1 MRLKNKVSFITGGGA
16 GIGKC
21 TAELFAKEGS
31 AVAIIDRNGDK
42 AKSVA
47 DSINSNGGKAI
58 AIEADVTSEEQ
69 IIRAVKTTVKNLGP
83 IDILVNHAGVIPD
96 GDTSILD
103 VEEKTIDQGLA
114 INVKGMMLVG
124 KQVGRSMRD
133 AGKGGTIVNTASDLS
148 QIALAGLATYVT
160 SKTAIPGLTRA
171 MATDLAA
178 FNIRV
183 NAVAPGFTYTEMTAG
198 LADNKEIMEP
208 MRETYLLK
216 QLGQPIDVANC
227 ILFLASDESAFCTG
241 SVLTVDGGHVVR

>member
-42 AKSVA
+42 ARSVA
-47 DSINSNGGKAI
+47 DRINLDGGKAI
-58 AIEADVTSEEQ
+58 AIEADVTSESQ
-69 IIRAVKTTVKNLGP
+69 IIQAVKVTVESLGP

-96 GDTSILD
+96 GDASILD
-103 VEEKTIDQGLA
+103 LEEKTIDQGLA

-148 QIALAGLATYVT
+148 QVALEGLATYVT

-171 MATDLAA
+171 MATDLAP
-178 FNIRV
+178 FKIRV

-198 LADNKEIMEP
+198 LADKEEIMEP

-216 QLGQPIDVANC
+216 QLGQPIDVAYC

-241 SVLTVDGGHVVR
+241 TILTVDGGHVVR

>member
-1 MRLKNKVSFITGGGA
+1 MRLKNKVSFITGGGS

-31 AVAIIDRNGDK
+31 AVAIIDRDGDR
-42 AKSVA
+42 ATSVA
-47 DSINSNGGKAI
+47 ESINNNGGTAI
-58 AIEADVTSEEQ
+58 AIEANVTSETQ
-69 IIRAVKTTVKNLGP
+69 IIQAVKTALEKLGP
-83 IDILVNHAGVIPD
+83 INILVNHAGVIPN

-124 KQVGRSMRD
+124 KHVGRAMRD

-171 MATDLAA
+171 MATDLAP

-198 LADNKEIMEP
+198 LANNKELMEP

-241 SVLTVDGGHVVR
+241 SILTVDGGHVVR

>member
-1 MRLKNKVSFITGGGA
+1 MRLKNKVTFITGGGS

-31 AVAIIDRNGDK
+31 AVAIVDRNGDK
-42 AKSVA
+42 AKAVA
-47 DSINSNGGKAI
+47 DSINSKGGKAI
-58 AIEADVTSEEQ
+58 AIEADVTSESQ
-69 IIRAVKTTVKNLGP
+69 IIQAVKTTVENLGP

-124 KQVGRSMRD
+124 KQVSRSMRD

-183 NAVAPGFTYTEMTAG
+183 NAVAPGFIYTEMTAG
-198 LADNKEIMEP
+198 LANNEEIMEP

-241 SVLTVDGGHVVR
+241 SILTVDGGHVVR

>member
-1 MRLKNKVSFITGGGA
+1 MRLKNKVSFITGAGS
-16 GIGKC
+16 GIGKA

-31 AVAIIDRNGDK
+31 AVAIIDRHADK
-42 AKSVA
+42 AQHVA
-47 DSINSNGGKAI
+47 DSINAGGGKAI
-58 AIEADVTSEEQ
+58 AIAADVTAESQ
-69 IIRAVKTTVKNLGP
+69 IINAVATTVKQLGP
-83 IDILVNHAGVIPD
+83 INILVNHAGVIPD

-103 VEEKTIDQGLA
+103 IDEKTIDQGLA

-124 KQVGRSMRD
+124 KHVSRAMRD
-133 AGKGGTIVNTASDLS
+133 ADKGGTIVNTASDLS
-148 QIALAGLATYVT
+148 HIALAGLATYVT

-171 MATDLAA
+171 MATDLAP

-198 LADNKEIMEP
+198 LANNKELMEP

-241 SVLTVDGGHVVR
+241 SILTVDGGHVVR

>member
-21 TAELFAKEGS
+21 AAKLFAKEGS
-31 AVAIIDRNGDK
+31 AVAIIDRDGDR

-47 DSINSNGGKAI
+47 DGINSNGGKAI
-58 AIEADVTSEEQ
+58 AIEADVTSEAQ
-69 IIRAVKTTVKNLGP
+69 IIHAVKTTVEALGP

-96 GDTSILD
+96 GDASILD

-148 QIALAGLATYVT
+148 HIALAGLATYVT
-160 SKTAIPGLTRA
+160 SKTAILGLTRA
-171 MATDLAA
+171 MATDLAP

-198 LADNKEIMEP
+198 LANNKEIMEP
-208 MRETYLLK
+208 CRK
-216 QLGQPIDVANC
+216 PIY
-227 ILFLASDESAFCTG
+227 
-241 SVLTVDGGHVVR
+241 

>member
-1 MRLKNKVSFITGGGA
+1 MRLKNKVAFITGGAG

-31 AVAIIDRNGDK
+31 AVAIVDRNGDT
-42 AKSVA
+42 AQSVA
-47 DSINSNGGKAI
+47 DHINSTGGKAI
-58 AIEADVTSEEQ
+58 AIQADVTSESQ
-69 IIRAVKTTVKNLGP
+69 IIQAVKTTVDVLGP
-83 IDILVNHAGVIPD
+83 ITILVNHAGLIPE
-96 GDTSILD
+96 GDASILD

-124 KQVGRSMRD
+124 KHVGRSMRD
-133 AGKGGTIVNTASDLS
+133 AGTGSAIVNTASDLS
-148 QIALAGLATYVT
+148 HIALAGLATYVT
-160 SKTAIPGLTRA
+160 TKTAIPGLTRA
-171 MATDLAA
+171 MATDLAP

-183 NAVAPGFTYTEMTAG
+183 NAVAPGFTYTNMTAG
-198 LADNKEIMEP
+198 LAANKELMEP

>member
-1 MRLKNKVSFITGGGA
+1 MRLKNKVTFITGGGA

-31 AVAIIDRNGDK
+31 AVAIIDRNGDE

-47 DSINSNGGKAI
+47 DSINLKAGKAI
-58 AIEADVTSEEQ
+58 AIQADVTSESQ
-69 IIRAVKTTVKNLGP
+69 IIHAVKTTVEAFGP

-96 GDTSILD
+96 GDASILD
-103 VEEKTIDQGLA
+103 VEEKTIDQGLV

-171 MATDLAA
+171 MATDLAPL
-178 FNIRV
+178 NIRV
-183 NAVAPGFTYTEMTAG
+183 NAVAPGFIHTEMTAS
-198 LADNKEIMEP
+198 LADNEEIMES

-241 SVLTVDGGHVVR
+241 SVLIVDGGHVVR

>member
-1 MRLKNKVSFITGGGA
+1 MRLKNKVTFITGGGS
-16 GIGKC
+16 GIGKS

-31 AVAIIDRNGDK
+31 AVAIIDRNVEK

-47 DSINSNGGKAI
+47 DIINNKGGNAI
-58 AIEADVTSEEQ
+58 AIEADVTSELQ
-69 IIRAVKTTVKNLGP
+69 IIQAVKTTVENLGP

-96 GDTSILD
+96 GDASILD

-124 KQVGRSMRD
+124 KQVGRAMRD
-133 AGKGGTIVNTASDLS
+133 AGKGGVIVNTASDLS
-148 QIALAGLATYVT
+148 QIALAGLATYIT

-171 MATDLAA
+171 MATDLAPYS
-178 FNIRV
+178 IRV
-183 NAVAPGFTYTEMTAG
+183 NAVAPGFIYTEMTAG
-198 LADNKEIMEP
+198 LANNKEILEP

>member
-31 AVAIIDRNGDK
+31 AVAIIDQNGDK
-42 AKSVA
+42 ARSVA
-47 DSINSNGGKAI
+47 DSINLKGGKAI
-58 AIEADVTSEEQ
+58 AIEADVTSESQ
-69 IIRAVKTTVKNLGP
+69 IIQAVKTTLENLGP

-96 GDTSILD
+96 GDASILD
-103 VEEKTIDQGLA
+103 VEEQTIDRGLA
-114 INVKGMMLVG
+114 INVKGMMLAG
-124 KQVGRSMRD
+124 KQVGRAMRE

-148 QIALAGLATYVT
+148 HIALAGLATYVT

-171 MATDLAA
+171 MATDLAP

-183 NAVAPGFTYTEMTAG
+183 NAVAPGFIYTEMTAG
-198 LADNKEIMEP
+198 LADNEEIMEP
-208 MRETYLLK
+208 RRETYLLK

-241 SVLTVDGGHVVR
+241 SILTVDGGHVVR

>member
-1 MRLKNKVSFITGGGA
+1 MRLKNKVSFITGGA
-16 GIGKC
+16 SGIGKS

-31 AVAIIDRNGDK
+31 AVAIIDRNADK
-42 AKSVA
+42 AQLVA
-47 DSINSNGGKAI
+47 DSINANGGKAI
-58 AIEADVTSEEQ
+58 AIAADVTEEAQ
-69 IIRAVKTTVKNLGP
+69 IIHAVQTTIEKLGT

-103 VEEKTIDQGLA
+103 VEEKTIDQGLS
-114 INVKGMMLVG
+114 INIKGMMLVG
-124 KQVGRSMRD
+124 KQVGRAMRD

-148 QIALAGLATYVT
+148 HIALAGLATYVT

-171 MATDLAA
+171 MATDLAP

-183 NAVAPGFTYTEMTAG
+183 NAVAPGFTYTDMTAG
-198 LADNKEIMEP
+198 LAINKELMEP

-241 SVLTVDGGHVVR
+241 SILTVDGGHVVR

>member
-1 MRLKNKVSFITGGGA
+1 MRLKNKVSFITGGGS
-16 GIGKC
+16 GIGKS

-31 AVAIIDRNGDK
+31 AVAILDRNGDK
-42 AKSVA
+42 ARSVA
-47 DSINSNGGKAI
+47 DLINAEGGSAI
-58 AIEADVTSEEQ
+58 ALEADVTSETE
-69 IIRAVKTTVKNLGP
+69 IIQAVKTTLENLGP

-96 GDTSILD
+96 GDNSILD
-103 VEEKTIDQGLA
+103 VDEITIDQGLA

-124 KQVGRSMRD
+124 KQVGRAMRD
-133 AGKGGTIVNTASDLS
+133 AGRGGAIVNTASDLS
-148 QIALAGLATYVT
+148 QIALAGLVTYVT

-171 MATDLAA
+171 MATDLAE

-198 LADNKEIMEP
+198 LADNPEILEP

-216 QLGQPIDVANC
+216 QLGQPLDVANC